1 MMDSK
6 EDGSNQGAFK
16 IPRELGTPPTRLI
29 LQISAVATVALV
41 VIIAV
46 WVSVIIKWKYN
57 DYLSQPESVEPFR
70 PAISQMREPMPFTQH
85 VRDSQSCSDNDLVC
99 MQVATLQPSE
109 VFKGVNGLIPTDTT
123 KHYLVKISVSPIED
137 IER

>member
-6 EDGSNQGAFK
+6 ENGSNQGTSK
-16 IPRELGTPPTRLI
+16 IPPELRKPPMRLI
-29 LQISAVATVALV
+29 LQISAVATVTLV
-41 VIIAV
+41 VIIV
-46 WVSVIIKWKYN
+46 MWVSVIIKWN
-57 DYLSQPESVEPFR
+57 DNDHLAQPESVKPFG
-70 PAISQMREPMPFTQH
+70 PVTSQMPEPKKLAQY

-137 IER
+137 FER